1 MNNAFDVITSR
12 MDTAEEKYQSSWR
25 YVDRN
30 SQNEMSRW
38 KRKKNVEQYSGT
50 MGKLWKM

>member
-12 MDTAEEKYQSSWR
+12 MDTAEENISHLEDMLIEIPKMKCQ
-25 YVDRN
+25 DGK
-30 SQNEMSRW
+30 E
-38 KRKKNVEQYSGT
+38 KKNVEQYSGT